1 MFFCS
6 RFPHAFSDYCT
17 GTTSQF
23 KALTP
28 LLQTNLLRLTRV
40 CPLQL
45 EHCDPL
51 GWRKALHPIVE
62 AGTPR
67 QSLNENLF
75 HLPLTFCPFPSRYH
89 SAPPQASDPHPA
101 DGEGKE
107 TRAGASGGEGEEEDE
122 ADEGQSSRCCKVKS
136 PRWIRTCMH
145 YSFPASIDPFTS
157 KNPEEYVYLLLPYYS
172 VQTPSLTRCPF
183 IF

>member
-1 MFFCS
+1 MVFSLSVCS
-6 RFPHAFSDYCT
+6 RFPHAFSDYYT
-17 GTTSQF
+17 GTTSHFQ
-23 KALTP
+23 ALTP

-62 AGTPR
+62 PVTPR

-75 HLPLTFCPFPSRYH
+75 HLPLTFCPFPPCYR
-89 SAPPQASDPHPA
+89 SAPPQASDPQPAPGAHPA
-101 DGEGKE
+101 IGEGKE

-122 ADEGQSSRCCKVKS
+122 ADEWQSSHCCKVKS
-136 PRWIRTCMH
+136 PRWIRACMH
-145 YSFPASIDPFTS
+145 YRFPASIDPFTS

-172 VQTPSLTRCPF
+172 V
-183 IF
+183 